1 MHQIAPSFHFFFR
14 GSMPPDPPNT
24 SVIPHPYR
32 AAYVLSLV
40 NKFIF
45 IKTLMNAEQIYTFLM
60 KLKLNTHIGLIA
72 IVRRLFTVT
81 KNKSFHFVLKIY
93 NKLSLHV

>member
-1 MHQIAPSFHFFFR
+1 MHQIAPSFHIFFR

-45 IKTLMNAEQIYTFLM
+45 IKTLKNAKQIYTFLM

-72 IVRRLFTVT
+72 IVRRLLRLQKIKAFTL
-81 KNKSFHFVLKIY
+81 F
-93 NKLSLHV
+93 